1 MNQILTIPG
10 ELPSM
15 NKVIGANRQNRHLG
29 AKVKKQATEAV
40 YWYAYEQLK
49 PMDEP
54 VDVVIT
60 WYCKDKRQDKDNI
73 SSAIKFILDG
83 VVDAGKLQGDGWK
96 HIGDIS
102 HKFKVDKENPRIE
115 VIFEEVA

>member
-15 NKVIGANRQNRHLG
+15 NVVIDANRAHRQAG
-29 AKVKKQATEAV
+29 ATVKKQATEIV
-40 YWYAYEQLK
+40 YWYAHEQLK

-115 VIFEEVA
+115 VIFEEVD